1 MMRRFCLTAVALI
14 ACAAPAMAQETCTVP
29 YAPTVPNGATA
40 TREEISAARN
50 QVMAFIKAADEYQV
64 CLRAS
69 LDQEN
74 ATAARERRQPHAAL
88 IASIHA
94 KDQANMREKVRTGNE
109 LNAAIRAFNAAHP
122 APEN

>member
-1 MMRRFCLTAVALI
+1 MRRFCLTAVALVI
-14 ACAAPAMAQETCTVP
+14 YAAPAMAQDTCTTP

-40 TREEISAARN
+40 TRDQITAARN
-50 QVMAFIKAADEYQV
+50 QVMAFLKAADEYQA
-64 CLRAS
+64 CLKVS
-69 LDQEN
+69 LEQE
-74 ATAARERRQPHAAL
+74 AQTAIRERREPHAAL

-94 KDQANMREKVRTGNE
+94 KDAANMREKVRTGNE